1 MEKIL
6 REKLPDGGFAHVEP
20 RHHRVMQGVRGK
32 ANRTTEARLRGAM
45 ARAGIRGWIMNAQN
59 IKGCP
64 DVFFP
69 KEQIAVFVDGCFW
82 HGCPDH
88 GKIPESHHGY
98 WRSKIVG
105 NMVRDEENTVL
116 LEEDGWVVWR
126 IWEHDLQPSSLS
138 GVRRRLRRRFK
149 KLEDY

>member
-69 KEQIAVFVDGCFW
+69 EEQIAVFVDGCFW
-82 HGCPDH
+82 HGCPRCGH
-88 GKIPESHHGY
+88 IPRKNRPFWEAKIARNRERDKQTTSELRKGG
-98 WRSKIVG
+98 IVV
-105 NMVRDEENTVL
+105 VRF
-116 LEEDGWVVWR
+116 
-126 IWEHDLQPSSLS
+126 WEHELRTSLQRC
-138 GVRRRLRRRFK
+138 VEEIRTHVK
-149 KLEDY
+149 KRE

>member
-1 MEKIL
+1 MARLNMDTMTKRQRSRHMSRIRSSGTLPEKTL
-6 REKLPDGGFAHVEP
+6 RELIKKITDAPLKYNVKNLLGKPDIVVP
-20 RHHRVMQGVRGK
+20 RLNL
-32 ANRTTEARLRGAM
+32 A
-45 ARAGIRGWIMNAQN
+45 I
-59 IKGCP
+59 
-64 DVFFP
+64 
-69 KEQIAVFVDGCFW
+69 FVDGCFW